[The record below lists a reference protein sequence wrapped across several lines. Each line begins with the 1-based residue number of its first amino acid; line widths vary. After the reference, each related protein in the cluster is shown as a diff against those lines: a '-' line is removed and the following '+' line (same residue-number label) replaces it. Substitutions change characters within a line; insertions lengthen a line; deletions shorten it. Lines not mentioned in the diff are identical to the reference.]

1 MTYYKTS
8 EYISTRLFEK
18 EGARLFN
25 PDNNQKKYLNSTG
38 LFIWKRLNGSFSVDD
53 ISDQMMTEYEEVKKE
68 TVIENISSFCKEL
81 LNEKYIYEMKNK
93 KPEQNLYNYINIS
106 DAPETFDISVTRKCN
121 LHCKY
126 CFYDDDMKQR
136 KDLPLEEW
144 LLFFKELGKLAVHS
158 VTLSGGELFVRKDL
172 WEMIDSIIENKMRY
186 SILSNGTLINE
197 RTIDKFQTGKRF
209 KRLNSIQ
216 VSIDGSCAE
225 IHDKSRDRGS
235 FEKAI
240 KGLTLLKDN
249 NFPVT
254 VRTTIDRY
262 NVNDLDNIARLL
274 LEDIRLPSFG
284 TNDAMPMGAGCF
296 NQEEITLTSRQ
307 QYQAILKLAELQKK
321 YKGRIQAQAGPLAK
335 WYGYHE
341 MEKAKKLGKATDKR
355 MGFLTACGG
364 VFNKL
369 AVHHDGVIIPC
380 NMLAALE
387 LGRINKD
394 LIIDIWKN
402 NITLK
407 ALRDRRKIPMTEVK
421 GCEDCEWAPYC
432 NGSCPGLAY
441 DMTGDFNRANPHD
454 CYRKFIEEV
463 GHGIEAKHPTT

>member
-1 MTYYKTS
+1 MIYYKKS
-8 EYISTRLFEK
+8 AHISTRLFKK
-18 EGARLFN
+18 EEAQLFN
-25 PDNNQKKYLNSTG
+25 PDNNKKKYLNSTG
-38 LFIWKRLNGSFSVDD
+38 LFIWNRLNGSLSVDD
-53 ISDQMMTEYEEVKKE
+53 ISDQMMVEYEDVKKE
-68 TVIENISSFCKEL
+68 NLIEDTSSFCKEL
-81 LNEKYIYEMKNK
+81 LNEKYIYEMENK
-93 KPEQNLYNYINIS
+93 KPEKSSHNYINIS
-106 DAPETFDISVTRKCN
+106 DAPESFDISVTRKCN

-126 CFYDDDMKQR
+126 CFYDDDMKNR

-144 LLFFKELGKLAVHS
+144 LLFFNELGKLAVQS
-158 VTLSGGELFVRKDL
+158 ITLSGGELFVRKDI
-172 WEMIDSIIENKMRY
+172 WKMIDSIIENKMRY
-186 SILSNGTLINE
+186 SILSNGTLIDE
-197 RTIDKFQTGKRF
+197 RTIENFQTGKRF

-240 KGLTLLKDN
+240 KGLKLLKEN

-274 LEDIRLPSFG
+274 LEDIGLPSFS

-335 WYGYHE
+335 WHGYRE
-341 MEKAKKLGKATDKR
+341 MEESLRQGKPLNPR
-355 MGFLTACGG
+355 MGYLTACGC
-364 VFNKL
+364 VFSKL
-369 AVHHDGVIIPC
+369 AVHHDGTITPC
-380 NMLAALE
+380 NMLADLE

-394 LIIDIWKN
+394 SIVDIWN
-402 NITLK
+402 NHTLLK
-407 ALRDRRKIPMTEVK
+407 KLKDRRAIPMSEVK
-421 GCEDCEWAPYC
+421 GCEDCIWQNYC

-441 DMTGDFNRANPHD
+441 ELTGDFNRANPHD

-463 GHGIEAKHPTT
+463 GHGIEK